1 MQYLNSNQKTGE
13 NMANG
18 FTIWLTGHS
27 GAGKS
32 TLAHALEKELTSRHI
47 STENLDGDVVRIH
60 LSQGLTFSPE
70 DRNINVQRI
79 GFVASLLSKHGVGV
93 IVSAIS
99 PYRAARESVRK
110 SIPGFVEVYVNCPVE
125 ECERRDVK
133 GLYKKARNGEI
144 PSFTGINDPYEPPLN
159 PEVEVRTDLE
169 SLHESTGKII
179 SFLEKQNLIGEIK

>member
-1 MQYLNSNQKTGE
+1 
-13 NMANG
+13 MANG

-32 TLAHALEKELTSRHI
+32 TLAHSLEKELTSRHI
-47 STENLDGDVVRIH
+47 STENLDGDVVRTH

-110 SIPGFVEVYVNCPVE
+110 SIPGFIEVYVNCPVE

-169 SLHESTGKII
+169 SLQESTGKII
-179 SFLEKQNLIGEIK
+179 SFLEKQNLIGKIK

>member
-1 MQYLNSNQKTGE
+1 MS
-13 NMANG
+13 NG

-32 TLAHALEKELTSRHI
+32 TLAHELERELFSRKI
-47 STENLDGDVVRIH
+47 KTEVLDGDVVRTN
-60 LSQGLTFSPE
+60 LSQGLSFSRE

-99 PYRAARESVRK
+99 PYREAREAVRN
-110 SIPGFVEVYVNCPVE
+110 SIQAFVEVYVNCPVE

-133 GLYKKARNGEI
+133 GLYKKARKGEI

-159 PEVEVRTDLE
+159 PNVEVRTDLE
-169 SLHESTGKII
+169 SLQESTGKII
-179 SFLEKQNLIGEIK
+179 SFLEQQKLIGKRK